1 MTIERFNDRYL
12 RPFITLQSED
22 RGMKIVKYNEEIQV
36 TEAVTYLKKHG
47 SFAGMPTVQS
57 SRDLVGVAAAAQLAN
72 GPR

>member
-1 MTIERFNDRYL
+1 MTIERFDDRYL
-12 RPFITLQSED
+12 RPFITLQPED
-22 RGMKIVKYNEEIQV
+22 RAMKIVKYNEEIQV

-57 SRDLVGVAAAAQLAN
+57 SRDLVATGQQQLQIN